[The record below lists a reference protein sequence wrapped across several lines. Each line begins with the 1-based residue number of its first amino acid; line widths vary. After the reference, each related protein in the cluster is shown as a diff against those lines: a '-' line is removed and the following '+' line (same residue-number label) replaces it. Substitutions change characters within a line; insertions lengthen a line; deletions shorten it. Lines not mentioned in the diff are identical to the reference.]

1 MCLGTTLKIL
11 LKKNSEVHSE
21 LSNETTKDVTPAAK
35 AALASSKPA
44 LAGCTRGARHAKSS
58 IQTEA
63 VNAARKV
70 RIQFILT

>member
-1 MCLGTTLKIL
+1 
-11 LKKNSEVHSE
+11 
-21 LSNETTKDVTPAAK
+21 
-35 AALASSKPA
+35 LASSKPA

-63 VNAARKV
+63 VNAARKI